1 MLSDTEQQVQL
12 IPVMSTGVVVAL
24 ICINSGTVYNTNAV
38 YSICY
43 MAISHFGIVHFDQYI
58 MADCDQ

>member
-12 IPVMSTGVVVAL
+12 IPVMSAGVVVAL
-24 ICINSGTVYNTNAV
+24 ICINSGIAYGENAL
-38 YSICY
+38 YSIPY
-43 MAISHFGIVHFDQYI
+43 RYISHFGVVHFDQYI